1 MRLRTRQAVKIDVIG
16 VKSIIETETDANVI
30 HKQKRTFKHNRQQ
43 ANMNKADFI
52 QGERIDIKDERKET
66 QRKEREQKRRQ
77 YKY

>member
-16 VKSIIETETDANVI
+16 FTSIIETETDANVT
-30 HKQKRTFKHNRQQ
+30 HGQKSTFKHNRVM
-43 ANMNKADFI
+43 AAMNKADYL